1 MANNAERDQEISDL
15 KSHIAA
21 LEQQAA
27 MLEQRLRA
35 LEPKPAP
42 APAHRPV
49 SIQYTAPPPPSGM
62 PTDQEL
68 QQLLAKVR
76 ERHPR
81 FRPPAGTSE
90 QALQED
96 FAAFRVAFRWLISIA
111 RTPEPNH
118 KYDYDELCSRCYRF
132 SQRISAGVP
141 PMNFG
146 PIMCAAVATG
156 DIVHD
161 DPATLYPHCALG
173 INPDIQFSG
182 YAGVYKQILSGERDF
197 LVPIASP
204 KTRGPVS
211 ISFR

>member
-21 LEQQAA
+21 LPQQQAA

-49 SIQYTAPPPPSGM
+49 SIQDTAPPPPSGM

-118 KYDYDELCSRCYRF
+118 KYDDDERCSRCYRF
-132 SQRISAGVP
+132 SQRISAGSSADEVWTESCVQRSQP
-141 PMNFG
+141 AILFMM
-146 PIMCAAVATG
+146 ILRRST
-156 DIVHD
+156 DIALWASIRISNSPD
-161 DPATLYPHCALG
+161 TPASTNKY
-173 INPDIQFSG
+173 
-182 YAGVYKQILSGERDF
+182 
-197 LVPIASP
+197 
-204 KTRGPVS
+204 
-211 ISFR
+211 